1 LVTLLAAF
9 HAVSNAARIVESL
22 KRTSADGS
30 IGDWQC
36 LADRDDHGAA
46 VQFWGVESGLHR
58 VNFGVDESNAV
69 ASTGLGGDTIAEVT
83 AGLSARGRQLLSG

>member
-1 LVTLLAAF
+1 MTLLAAF

-22 KRTSADGS
+22 KRMSADGS

-46 VQFWGVESGLHR
+46 VQFSGVDSGLHR
-58 VNFGVDESNAV
+58 VNFGVDEIQRGGEHRA
-69 ASTGLGGDTIAEVT
+69 GGDTIAEVT